1 MLPVVAGG
9 SSVGVMLGVAPTL
22 VGEVITVGVAVAE
35 QLSGQTCPGQAI
47 LTCLFRFRHWYIFQI
62 VQILQIN
69 SPVSTGSLSP
79 GADGLL
85 RVEQWL
91 GHRLLH
97 RDVAVAHLVRSEE
110 V

>member
-9 SSVGVMLGVAPTL
+9 SSVGVMLGVAPAL
-22 VGEVITVGVAVAE
+22 VGEVITVGVAVTE

-47 LTCLFRFRHWYIFQI
+47 LACLFRHISDFRLYIYC
-62 VQILQIN
+62 ILQIN
-69 SPVSTGSLSP
+69 SPVSTGSLAP

-85 RVEQWL
+85 RVEQRL

-97 RDVAVAHLVRSEE
+97 RDVAVAHLVRSEG

>member
-1 MLPVVAGG
+1 MYC
-9 SSVGVMLGVAPTL
+9 TY
-22 VGEVITVGVAVAE
+22 
-35 QLSGQTCPGQAI
+35 
-47 LTCLFRFRHWYIFQI
+47 FRIFRLY
-62 VQILQIN
+62 ILQIY
-69 SPVSTGSLSP
+69 SPVSTGSLAP

-85 RVEQWL
+85 RVEQRL